1 MLHIACERDLP
12 NFHALQALPLRDI
25 NSQESKDG
33 RTALHILAPTA
44 HWWHSQAIKYLLDQ
58 GADPNLQDYNGRTP
72 LHLSVTGIWKEAAVE
87 ILLQHGADPNI
98 LDSDGMTCLNLA
110 GSQSP
115 VIQKLLKA
123 GANVSAGKKPFV
135 FDAIAAL
142 DLETIKL
149 LRELGSDF
157 NVRPAPEEEEEDI
170 GFEDENVSCLAIC
183 VPDFP
188 YIQVGA

>member
-1 MLHIACERDLP
+1 M
-12 NFHALQALPLRDI
+12 
-25 NSQESKDG
+25 
-33 RTALHILAPTA
+33 
-44 HWWHSQAIKYLLDQ
+44 KYLLDQ
-58 GADPNLQDYNGRTP
+58 GADPNLQDSNGRTP
-72 LHLSVTGIWKEAAVE
+72 LHLSVTGIWKDIAVE

-110 GSQSP
+110 GSQLS

-170 GFEDENVSCLAIC
+170 GSEDENVSCRAIC

-188 YIQVGA
+188 YIQLDA